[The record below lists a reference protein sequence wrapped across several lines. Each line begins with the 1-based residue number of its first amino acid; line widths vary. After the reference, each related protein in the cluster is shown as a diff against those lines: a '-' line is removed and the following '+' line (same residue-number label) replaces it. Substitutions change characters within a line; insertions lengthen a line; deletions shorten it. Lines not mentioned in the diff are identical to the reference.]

1 MKLYGVVNINNG
13 GILKSRVFE
22 DRVIANLLKDWYLSL
37 NIPVKVVE
45 YDFDVNVP
53 MSQVVIVDYDR
64 MKFTSP
70 IPRKDVELV
79 KSIFSGLFEE
89 SEIEEVELRYDREDF
104 SCNMK
109 G

>member
-1 MKLYGVVNINNG
+1 MKFYGVVNINNG
-13 GILKSRVFE
+13 GILKSRIFK
-22 DRVIANLLKDWYLSL
+22 DRILANLLKDWYLSQ

-70 IPRKDVELV
+70 ITKEDVELV
-79 KSIFSGLFEE
+79 KSILQGLFGD
-89 SEIEEVELRYDREDF
+89 SEIEEVELRYDLT
-104 SCNMK
+104 
-109 G
+109 

>member
-13 GILKSRVFE
+13 GILKSRIFK
-22 DRVIANLLKDWYLSL
+22 DRVLANLLKDWYLSQ

-45 YDFDVNVP
+45 YDYDVSAP

-70 IPRKDVELV
+70 VTKEDVELV
-79 KSIFSGLFEE
+79 KSILQGLFGD
-89 SEIEEVELRYDREDF
+89 SEIEEVELRYDLT
-104 SCNMK
+104 
-109 G
+109 

>member
-13 GILKSRVFE
+13 GILKSRIFK
-22 DRVIANLLKDWYLSL
+22 DRILANLLKDWYLSQ

-45 YDFDVNVP
+45 YDYDVSVP

-70 IPRKDVELV
+70 ITKEDVELV
-79 KSIFSGLFEE
+79 KSILQGLFRD
-89 SEIEEVELRYDREDF
+89 SEIEEVELRYDLT
-104 SCNMK
+104 
-109 G
+109 